1 MVLVPWDFLAIIPLS
16 TDKLVSHGKLFF
28 CLQPV
33 SRLLLQLLLSGHD
46 IDTVRLRCGD
56 WMA

>member
-1 MVLVPWDFLAIIPLS
+1 MVLVLWDFLAIIPLS
-16 TDKLVSHGKLFF
+16 LQISLSLTASFF

-33 SRLLLQLLLSGHD
+33 SRLLLQLLLSVHD